1 MLAYPDAA
9 ASYTVRVPR
18 YRLLPMGFLHCLR
31 HRKPA
36 CLVLIG
42 AIYFNNLPIR
52 DLHPLEFLTTFVV
65 EVYARHTQGFER
77 KAGRCTKL
85 TFVLSI
91 GFSNKFNILLSNPAL
106 RQAPNR

>member
-1 MLAYPDAA
+1 
-9 ASYTVRVPR
+9 
-18 YRLLPMGFLHCLR
+18 MGFLHCLR

-65 EVYARHTQGFER
+65 EVYARHTHRFCVMRGDVLLLTILCIIEVRFFVSSAVLKSPHER
-77 KAGRCTKL
+77 KAAK
-85 TFVLSI
+85 
-91 GFSNKFNILLSNPAL
+91 
-106 RQAPNR
+106 RQAVKKLAFLEKSDFFRG

>member
-65 EVYARHTQGFER
+65 EVYARHTQKISYSF
-77 KAGRCTKL
+77 GRFGNL
-85 TFVLSI
+85 SFVYYI
-91 GFSNKFNILLSNPAL
+91 
-106 RQAPNR
+106 

>member
-1 MLAYPDAA
+1 MLAYPGAA

-18 YRLLPMGFLHCLR
+18 YRRLPLGFLHCLR
-31 HRKPA
+31 RRKPA

-65 EVYARHTQGFER
+65 EVYARHTQAFGSM
-77 KAGRCTKL
+77 AGD
-85 TFVLSI
+85 VV
-91 GFSNKFNILLSNPAL
+91 N
-106 RQAPNR
+106 